1 MLIIKIILSEFKSQ
15 GVRKS
20 LPHPSLSHFLCPHI
34 QLAPHMRTA
43 YFKFYANQ
51 TLFFFAEK
59 NAAIMPTNAEIP
71 KNTNPMIAVVAE
83 ARFSGV

>member
-1 MLIIKIILSEFKSQ
+1 MEFK
-15 GVRKS
+15 KS
-20 LPHPSLSHFLCPHI
+20 RGAKKPSAPLTQPLFMPHI

-51 TLFFFAEK
+51 TFFFFAEK

-71 KNTNPMIAVVAE
+71 KNTNPVIAVVAE